1 MKVIRQLEQVTSL
14 KDTIVTTG
22 TFDGVHLGHQKIFD
36 AMLKQSHNTGQKT
49 VVITFH
55 PHPRLV
61 LKKEPEKLYLL
72 ATIHEKI
79 ELIEKSGIDYL
90 VILEF
95 NKELASMSPEDF
107 ICKILITKLGA
118 HTIFVGYDHQFGKGK
133 SGSKDTL
140 KEVSCK
146 HHFIVK
152 EVDALSK
159 NNQVISS
166 SIIRE
171 LIIKGKIEEAAQK
184 LGYKY
189 RITGKVVKG
198 NMLGRKIG
206 FPTANIESKEK
217 LKLIPARGV
226 YAVRV
231 YINNQWHK
239 GMLNIGFRPTLNT
252 TKATVE
258 VHVFDLNA
266 NLYDVELTI
275 EFIKFLRNEIKFENL
290 QSLSNQLK
298 KDKEKAIQILG

>member
-1 MKVIRQLEQVTSL
+1 MKIIRNIEQFTSL
-14 KDTIVTTG
+14 ENTIVTTG

-36 AMLKQSHNTGQKT
+36 AMNKLSSETNQKT

-72 ATIHEKI
+72 ATIQEKI
-79 ELIEKSGIDYL
+79 KLIEKTGIDYL

-95 NKELASMSPEDF
+95 NKHLASMKPEDF
-107 ICKILITKLGA
+107 ICKILIKKLGA

-133 SGSKDTL
+133 SGNKETL

-146 HHFIVK
+146 NNLSVK
-152 EVDALSK
+152 EVDVLIK
-159 NNQVISS
+159 DNKVVSS

-171 LIIKGKIEEAAQK
+171 LIIQGKIEEAAEK

-189 RITGKVVKG
+189 NINGKVVKG

-206 FPTANIESKEK
+206 FPTANIECTEK

-231 YINNQWHK
+231 FINNQWHK

-252 TKATVE
+252 KKATVE
-258 VHVFDLNA
+258 AHVFDLNA
-266 NLYDVELTI
+266 NLYDEEITI
-275 EFIKFLRNEIKFENL
+275 EFIKFLREEIKFDNL
-290 QSLSNQLK
+290 QSLSHQLK
-298 KDKEKAIQILG
+298 KDKKEALQILG